1 MTWTSSESPL
11 TLRSSGS
18 RNSSLSII
26 DNGHHDHPELHLE
39 DGFDSKPAPAEGTL
53 PRRLPPHTM
62 TSGCQWSRTTVT
74 AGIASTA
81 SAPALQAL
89 LSDLEAAAATVAGSV
104 AATTHHPVQ
113 LQTECQLELEAPVQT
128 TSSASTCRSSSD
140 TGSCSWPPTFSE
152 PSPHGDSDLLEWR
165 LQVIERQRAA
175 AAAHCESFADQLERH
190 MIELRMEEGSLDRG
204 RKTRPVAVV
213 ENRSTGTDTT
223 TGRRHGHK
231 FKWTREGGLQA
242 GSGPGTP
249 MSITVRTND
258 ITCARA
264 SLNGSHSGS
273 GASMSMRRAGMR
285 RGASSGSLQ
294 PEAETRATTSR
305 SSSSLPLSSRSP
317 RYAGGPRQGQLH
329 TSDSPK
335 HHWQQA
341 EGPSSTTT
349 SRHRPRTALLH
360 RLVPAAAPL
369 EIELPAWKG
378 CGSENARS
386 TAGASSLRQRRFTA
400 VDASGM
406 DAGSAAVTATGFAL
420 QDGRSPAEGCA
431 SPTSPTALVLL
442 FPPPRSPQVSTTS
455 LSRIILNDAAPQE
468 TDTQSERLFHEPR
481 PRNLHVQHT
490 PRAFNWNHRLSAQDM
505 MSPPAVAGYPH
516 LEGPVTSPH
525 VHRKRDTHMRPSHS
539 NPCLPLS
546 PFQELSPSPDAQG
559 AVTMV
564 AGGSARGCQV
574 GNKVGR
580 KQRAVRSGSSG
591 ARDGYGESG
600 GLRLSSSGQHD
611 ANASRSA
618 RRSGVRGSPRWQR
631 SDVVIEGNSSFSLS
645 PTSPHSSTAGFNE
658 GTDLTCG
665 FYCKPRSISRQA
677 SSHAS

>member
-11 TLRSSGS
+11 TLRSTGS
-18 RNSSLSII
+18 RNSSVSII

-175 AAAHCESFADQLERH
+175 AAAHCETFADQLERH
-190 MIELRMEEGSLDRG
+190 MIEMRMEEGSLDRG

-249 MSITVRTND
+249 MSIKVRTND
-258 ITCARA
+258 ITCTRA
-264 SLNGSHSGS
+264 SLNGSRSGS
-273 GASMSMRRAGMR
+273 GASVSMRRAGMR

-294 PEAETRATTSR
+294 PEAETWANTSS
-305 SSSSLPLSSRSP
+305 SSSSLPLSSMSQ
-317 RYAGGPRQGQLH
+317 RYAGGPRKGQLH
-329 TSDSPK
+329 KSDSPK
-335 HHWQQA
+335 LHWQQA
-341 EGPSSTTT
+341 EGPP
-349 SRHRPRTALLH
+349 SRHHPRTALLH
-360 RLVPAAAPL
+360 RLVPAAVPL
-369 EIELPAWKG
+369 EIELPAQKG
-378 CGSENARS
+378 CGSGNARS

-406 DAGSAAVTATGFAL
+406 DAGGAGVTTTGFA
-420 QDGRSPAEGCA
+420 QEDEPSPAEGWA
-431 SPTSPTALVLL
+431 SPTSPTAPVLH
-442 FPPPRSPQVSTTS
+442 FPPPRSPPVSTTS
-455 LSRIILNDAAPQE
+455 LSRLILNDALPQD
-468 TDTQSERLFHEPR
+468 TDTQSERFFHEPF
-481 PRNLHVQHT
+481 PRYLHAQQT
-490 PRAFNWNHRLSAQDM
+490 PRAFNLNHRLSAQDM
-505 MSPPAVAGYPH
+505 ISPPAVAGYPH
-516 LEGPVTSPH
+516 WEGPVTSPH
-525 VHRKRDTHMRPSHS
+525 LHRRRGTQMRPSHS

-546 PFQELSPSPDAQG
+546 PFLELSPSPDAQG
-559 AVTMV
+559 TVTM
-564 AGGSARGCQV
+564 ATGGSARGYQV
-574 GNKVGR
+574 SKKVGR
-580 KQRAVRSGSSG
+580 KQRAVRNSSSG